1 MANFKVVTMTG
12 AAAGEIELA
21 DSVFAIEP
29 NEAVLHAAVRAFLLN
44 QRQGTQSTLTRTEV
58 SGGGKKP
65 WRQKGTGRARQGSI
79 TQELTEIIAGS
90 QAIS

>member
-29 NEAVLHAAVRAFLLN
+29 N
-44 QRQGTQSTLTRTEV
+44 
-58 SGGGKKP
+58 
-65 WRQKGTGRARQGSI
+65 
-79 TQELTEIIAGS
+79 
-90 QAIS
+90 